1 MPSWCSGTWNSLK
14 TFVNRNFYEPF
25 GLRLEGGKISIC
37 IYVNIPCCFLSSSNF
52 QSPLFTKGD
61 FSFTYKDERKSG

>member
-25 GLRLEGGKISIC
+25 GLRLEGGKIAFAGE
-37 IYVNIPCCFLSSSNF
+37 YTALFLCRF
-52 QSPLFTKGD
+52 
-61 FSFTYKDERKSG
+61 